1 MLIPIIRSNPS
12 PVIPLPSVSK
22 TDEHV
27 LQWNAFPSLYPSDN
41 NQDSRIDS
49 NSWYAYSLSAF
60 ANRYSTTTTTAIYLP
75 NNHTDY
81 KNSVQCGNDL
91 PRKCDYQQ
99 SCVLIFRFNPFH
111 KARHVDSLRQRSF
124 SL

>member
-91 PRKCDYQQ
+91 FKKMR
-99 SCVLIFRFNPFH
+99 LAAILHTHF
-111 KARHVDSLRQRSF
+111 
-124 SL
+124 